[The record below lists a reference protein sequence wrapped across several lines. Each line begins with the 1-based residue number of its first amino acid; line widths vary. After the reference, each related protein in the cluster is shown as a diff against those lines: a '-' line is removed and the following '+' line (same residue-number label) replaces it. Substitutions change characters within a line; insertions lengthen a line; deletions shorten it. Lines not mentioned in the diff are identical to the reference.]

1 MTQLRAN
8 GFSEAEYPLI
18 FLEFRESL
26 DDFPLEGQ
34 VLEEEEAEAEAEAE
48 EGVVRNRRTKIPQPL
63 FLRFFVFFVFL

>member
-34 VLEEEEAEAEAEAE
+34 VLEEEEAEAEAEEGAGE
-48 EGVVRNRRTKIPQPL
+48 EPKN
-63 FLRFFVFFVFL
+63 